1 MNDYSERKK
10 TKPFPGGGRYH
21 IETSPFICSGNHWFL
36 YDLGLRH
43 ERVKQ
48 YKNELTNRFQSSP
61 NLQRES
67 SGRSEFL
74 HLHRCT

>member
-10 TKPFPGGGRYH
+10 KLKTKLKP
-21 IETSPFICSGNHWFL
+21 
-36 YDLGLRH
+36 
-43 ERVKQ
+43 
-48 YKNELTNRFQSSP
+48 YKNELTNRFQSFP
-61 NLQRES
+61 NLQLES